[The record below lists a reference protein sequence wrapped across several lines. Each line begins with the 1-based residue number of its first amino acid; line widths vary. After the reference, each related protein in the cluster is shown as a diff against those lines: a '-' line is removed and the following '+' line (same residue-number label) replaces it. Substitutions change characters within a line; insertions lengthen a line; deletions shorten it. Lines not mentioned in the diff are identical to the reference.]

1 MSFFRQIKKHIVI
14 IDDMRY
20 NLITVFYLGEAGVM
34 RNIFGLFTKK
44 TYIMKSLRLIIIACV
59 LVYVLSMSM
68 LLPLISSTYFEADAQ
83 EDILSSELTNNTDNQ
98 SVEEILSEPSFS
110 DDAEESELYIDEY
123 TNQWDNNADIEPEVS
138 HEEVSLRTANEKQFK
153 MSDGSYMLMSY
164 PNDIHYL
171 ENGEYKEIDNSLK
184 KQGNVYKN
192 NKNAMQVELPVTYSK
207 NSKTKISFGD
217 YKLEF
222 KLDKFVT
229 DQEND
234 LTIENQE
241 YEYKVKSANGYKFD
255 LNIKS
260 KAKYKFNNSQV
271 ELEHVLIGTK
281 LKENIIIHTA
291 LPSYIFKFD
300 IKTKGLYL
308 ELTENGV
315 VNAISKSTG
324 ELVFIIPKGYMFDS
338 VGNFSDNVN
347 YELKEK
353 ASGYTLEVIP
363 DEAWIKNT
371 DRVFP
376 ITIDPSVNIN
386 TSDFKS
392 AATGTITNGLM
403 SVNTESFGFIDF
415 TLPEILNKATVLS
428 ASLYL
433 SIQASSDSIVNFW
446 ENTSEFSDNN
456 VPSDASLEI
465 PEDINDENSPKT
477 KVYINYYYDPN
488 NEIPPY
494 GIFKASKS
502 SSLQRY
508 TLDIT
513 TKIKN
518 IVDFYTLDDFHGF
531 AINLQAGNGISIAN
545 EDYTGSSHMPVLE
558 IQYRNMVGIESY
570 WDYDQYEVG
579 NNSVYVNNYNDEA
592 TVVHTDA
599 VINSEMPIE
608 LQHVYMD
615 RYSSINYNVDEIFTG
630 MNFGYGWKLNYQQII
645 RCRGANFEYY
655 DADGTMHFF
664 KYESAKGYS
673 VDEDG
678 LGLKLYNF
686 TNNAFRMV
694 DNSDNNKY
702 FDNHGRMFKIVDRNG
717 NVINI
722 LYGNGNQHTTAGL
735 PITEINDNCGN
746 SITFNYDT
754 NGYLTSLNYK
764 RADGV
769 TEGSTSFVYSDNKII
784 KIVNDD
790 GTFTE
795 YGYNGDK
802 LQSLST
808 ESAYKLELISDATGV
823 FSTSIDM
830 IYAWLEPPNAKVRS
844 IWRSVEGQ
852 ERVHIKDNVYC
863 HGLTLCVTAKGGE
876 DYVPYSS
883 FQVFKDMNEEDMEP
897 LYSGMSDFEKA
908 LFILT
913 IGWAYMI
920 YYGYNNIEP
929 YMDTCEEYYVSNYRI
944 KKNFDMAGRLISSY
958 TDEYSSQSVDVR
970 YEQTNIDSVNV
981 NNNKINASSTNVS
994 NIANYVR
1001 NPSFEFGS
1009 SLWNLPD
1016 NNGVGGSASV
1026 SDKYSSHGNASMEL
1040 FTAQGNA
1047 FSVSQLIY
1055 ALPGTYTVTGYIKVD
1070 NVLIPSEG
1078 QNNYGAFISVYR
1090 TNGVLLGRSEYVYED
1105 IYINNNG
1112 FKKVVFSFSLGS
1124 PSLQNTNFI
1133 YIRLE
1138 MYGCSGFAYF
1148 DQVQMAYSNYGYVSD
1163 YNNALNPAF
1172 FYGDSSTNTG
1182 IEHWNIWD
1190 DIPDANFSVIDYELS
1205 QEAANGISQVAL
1217 HNNGTGSV
1225 NLYQTVALEENN
1237 QSVAYNLSVW
1247 LSKVEQ
1253 YYLYEEDAYI
1263 GLNYRLFDKDMNP
1276 LTGFVLETADLS
1288 FSLWYKVA
1296 QTFIAPPEAK
1306 YVEINIQLNKIIG
1319 TIYVDNASLIK
1330 AQVVN
1335 LEYDDYGNCS
1345 YYSDGY
1351 NSYEL
1356 EEGDVN
1362 SVIGVNGVA
1371 NYGVV
1376 KDDNGNVILS
1386 NDFARQVKTEYSYD
1400 SVGRI
1405 TEETFA
1411 TLNDSKRI
1419 SSSTDY
1425 STISENL
1432 LDVVTKVD
1440 SLGFETIENA
1450 YSYSGLL
1457 LKTEFNDGTYVEYDY
1472 GAASGSFV
1480 ALPASIIIRN
1490 KDENGNTLSTVKYN
1504 YMTSADPLTSLS
1516 EYGHRHVG
1524 MLESVEMANGTVY
1537 SYVYDKWGNIS
1548 EVKINGN
1555 TQIAYA
1561 YNLTGQVVSET
1572 WANGYKENYYYD
1584 SRYRLSEMIATDS
1597 SNTVVKHYYYEYTIN
1612 DDLVGQYD
1620 ALTNKCYISQID
1632 ANNRNTLYAQ
1642 GHYTVI
1648 GYSKVPSYDYI
1659 METVYGYYGEVV
1671 RTNEIEVI
1679 GPSFGITVNSQ
1690 NLSGTLTRNRVGLT
1704 ETVKIGN
1711 ATKIVYTYNSANA
1724 EYGRIIQED
1733 NALLKNNNY
1742 PNGIR
1747 IKYERDNAGRI
1758 IALIVS
1764 PYGSDNNAAVISA
1777 GHKFN
1782 NVINDYDGGY
1792 KSLWDLEWMQDNAP
1806 CFESTP
1812 ATALPDEESNGTVIG
1827 NIIKVHPATFY
1838 KDDTFYSM
1846 VDPTLLKAGILGSE
1860 ITFWAKVLSVTST
1873 SDANIMVPRIRY
1885 TDNTVSSAWDKV
1897 NNVACNKV
1905 INNGNWQFFSI
1916 PINKN
1921 KTIASL
1927 ELPWYNGAWI
1937 AIGGMSLYGKKDA
1950 WNTDWALA
1958 HVANTNYPA
1967 TKMPA
1972 QKPGATN
1979 VVTDII
1985 RVHPSTFYQG
1995 NFGGTEVYQS
2005 LVNPE
2010 LLINGG
2016 DEIVVSY
2023 QARIH
2028 ELNPNYSSR
2037 SDKDSL
2043 IRGLRFRYS
2052 DGTAD
2057 YAGHMSIAYNTD
2069 WQSITIVSATGK
2081 QVIGIE
2087 LGYNYGDWILL
2098 GDIMVSVK
2106 NMGRLD
2112 DRIIA
2117 QSMSDNSYI
2126 AYEYDEL
2133 GRLDNL
2139 NLYSDKTDD
2148 SALIS
2153 ESFTYLDGTG
2163 GNTTFNMT
2171 SKTINYGT
2179 NGYLIYS
2186 HTYNLDNAA
2195 LGSVQTERSNPYN
2208 IYQIKE
2214 GNTVKAEYS
2223 YDKLGRLVRENN
2235 VYLNKTVTY
2244 TYDANN
2250 NIVSKTVYPYT
2261 SSADLTGGTVI
2272 SYSYGDSAFKDRL
2285 TSYNGQSITYD
2296 GSGNP
2301 VTYMGNSLTWQGRE
2315 LIAFGSVTFD
2325 YDMNGMRTAK
2335 GNTAYTYI
2343 GSTLYRETN
2352 GANVIEYLYNQ
2363 NGLVGFTLNGTSYYY
2378 ISNML
2383 GDVTGIIDDTGNLV
2397 VQYTYDSWGKVL
2409 TVGGALASTVGA
2421 ANPIRYRGYYYDTET
2436 GLYYLVSRYYD
2447 PETGRFISPDQ
2458 FEYIGTGSETL
2469 SYNLYTYCENDP
2481 VKYSDSTGN
2490 VAISSYLTGLG
2501 ISTLIG
2507 ALVGAV
2513 SYTVTQTIEYAVS
2526 GDFDWSWGEFIGAT
2540 VSGATTGAIAYV
2552 APNCLMSVVVSGV
2565 VGGLSTAGGMMLGNL
2580 FNETDYSEKEIKD
2593 ASMKSAFLSAISVRT
2608 LPNIKIAGLTA
2619 GRNSISAISKQIVTK
2634 FKRGV
2639 IKRITVTTFCKMF
2652 SYELYNN
2659 SLTTILEGII

>member
-1 MSFFRQIKKHIVI
+1 
-14 IDDMRY
+14 
-20 NLITVFYLGEAGVM
+20 M

-308 ELTENGV
+308 ELTENGD

-363 DEAWIKNT
+363 DEAWIKNS

-795 YGYNGDK
+795 YGYSGDK
-802 LQSLST
+802 LQSIST

-958 TDEYSSQSVDVR
+958 TDEYSSQSVDIQ
-970 YEQTNIDSVNV
+970 YEQYNIDSVNV
-981 NNNKINASSTNVS
+981 NNNKVNASSQYVS

-1001 NPSFEFGS
+1001 DPSFEYGS
-1009 SLWNLPD
+1009 RLWNLPG
-1016 NNGVGGSASV
+1016 NNGSHGSASF
-1026 SDKYSSHGNASMEL
+1026 SNKYYTHGNSSMEL
-1040 FTAQGNA
+1040 FTALGNSV
-1047 FSVSQLIY
+1047 SVSQDIF
-1055 ALPGTYTVTGYIKVD
+1055 AIPGIYTVTGYIKAD
-1070 NVLIPSEG
+1070 NVLIPMEG
-1078 QNNYGAFISVYR
+1078 QEEYGAFISVKDDEEI
-1090 TNGVLLGRSEYVYED
+1090 LGRSEYVCED
-1105 IYINNNG
+1105 IYLNNNG
-1112 FKKVVFSFSLGS
+1112 FKKVSFRFSLQKLS
-1124 PSLQNTNFI
+1124 SITI
-1133 YIRLE
+1133 YLE
-1138 MYGCSGFAYF
+1138 IFGCSGFAYF
-1148 DQVQMAYSNYGYVSD
+1148 DQIQMVHSNYGYISD
-1163 YNNALNPAF
+1163 YNNALNAAF
-1172 FYGDSSTNTG
+1172 FYSEEDNSNTN
-1182 IEHWNIWD
+1182 IDYWNIWD
-1190 DIPDANFSVIDYELS
+1190 DIAEEDFDTYDHVLSSEL
-1205 QEAANGISQVAL
+1205 ANGLGIVAL
-1217 HNNGTGSV
+1217 HNNGSGSV
-1225 NLYQTVALEENN
+1225 NLYQTVALEENH
-1237 QSVAYNLSVW
+1237 QSVAYNVSVW
-1247 LSKVEQ
+1247 FNKSNP
-1253 YYLYEEDAYI
+1253 YYSIGDDSYI

-1276 LTGFVLETADLS
+1276 LTGFVLKKADLS
-1288 FSLWYKVA
+1288 FSLWYKVS

-1386 NDFARQVKTEYSYD
+1386 SDFARQVKTEYSYD

-1537 SYVYDKWGNIS
+1537 SYVYDKWGNIT
-1548 EVKINGN
+1548 EVKINDN

-1711 ATKIVYTYNSANA
+1711 ATKIVYAYNSANA

-1812 ATALPDEESNGTVIG
+1812 ATALPDEESYGTVIG

-1967 TKMPA
+1967 TKMPT

-1985 RVHPSTFYQG
+1985 RVHPSTFFQG

-2057 YAGHMSIAYNTD
+2057 YAGHMNIAYNTD

-2117 QSMSDNSYI
+2117 QTMSDNSYI

-2325 YDMNGMRTAK
+2325 YDMNGMRIAK

-2436 GLYYLVSRYYD
+2436 GLYYLSSRYYD
-2447 PETGRFISPDQ
+2447 PETGRFISPDVVA
-2458 FEYIGTGSETL
+2458 EEG
-2469 SYNLYTYCENDP
+2469 NLYAYCVNDP
-2481 VKYSDSTGN
+2481 VNRADDSGYLSQKFEKIFKY
-2490 VAISSYLTGLG
+2490 VAIGVAAAATLTL
-2501 ISTLIG
+2501 
-2507 ALVGAV
+2507 AV
-2513 SYTVTQTIEYAVS
+2513 TAAV
-2526 GDFDWSWGEFIGAT
+2526 
-2540 VSGATTGAIAYV
+2540 TTGKAVIATIAAGTAIGG
-2552 APNCLMSVVVSGV
+2552 L
-2565 VGGLSTAGGMMLGNL
+2565 VGGLMNEEQGESFTNGWLGGAASGFVQATGSLFYSIGTIIGGGVGSALGTLITESLNNNDRPTENKTTLEQTMISAGKAVVVGMTTSSITAFINMKLATNDNFINVIGGKLL
-2580 FNETDYSEKEIKD
+2580 SAASEK
-2593 ASMKSAFLSAISVRT
+2593 LW
-2608 LPNIKIAGLTA
+2608 
-2619 GRNSISAISKQIVTK
+2619 
-2634 FKRGV
+2634 
-2639 IKRITVTTFCKMF
+2639 TTFLGTCNDVAAYF
-2652 SYELYNN
+2652 LVD
-2659 SLTTILEGII
+2659 IL